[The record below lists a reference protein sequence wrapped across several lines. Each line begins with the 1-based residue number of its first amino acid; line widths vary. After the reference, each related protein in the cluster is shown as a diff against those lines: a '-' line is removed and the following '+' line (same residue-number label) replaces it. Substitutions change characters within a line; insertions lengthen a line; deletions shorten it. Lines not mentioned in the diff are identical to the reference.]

1 MPKTVLGHADTY
13 YAHAF
18 GQNKPKCKARQLS
31 CGKAIARLL
40 TGAATPQLGLF
51 WPNPK
56 GCGSCGTS
64 FLFGKFS
71 FFCFADT
78 SLHLCRK
85 KSKISSKIP
94 AAHVRNTCRHAL
106 ISDFDG
112 TITKED
118 FFNMVVDRLLT
129 KEDIKP
135 WDDYIA
141 GRISH
146 VEALSRI
153 FAKVRI
159 PQAKLDDFIQSIEID
174 PKAPE
179 TFELCKKLDIPIY
192 ICSAGM
198 DYYILKR
205 IPELIKKYNITIVS
219 NTGKYSQETGFKMS
233 PPPAGSPFCCKNTGI
248 AKDKLV
254 NYLKN
259 QGYFTIFAGDGR
271 PDIKAAKAA
280 DAVFAKDILLKLC
293 KEQNIE
299 TLKFDGFEDIEKYI
313 KQLTKYN

>member
-1 MPKTVLGHADTY
+1 MPKTV
-13 YAHAF
+13 
-18 GQNKPKCKARQLS
+18 
-31 CGKAIARLL
+31 
-40 TGAATPQLGLF
+40 
-51 WPNPK
+51 
-56 GCGSCGTS
+56 
-64 FLFGKFS
+64 
-71 FFCFADT
+71 
-78 SLHLCRK
+78 
-85 KSKISSKIP
+85 
-94 AAHVRNTCRHAL
+94 L

-118 FFNMVVDRLLT
+118 FFNMVVDRLLK

-135 WDDYIA
+135 WEDYIA

-159 PQAKLDDFIQSIEID
+159 TQNELDVFIQSIEID
-174 PKAPE
+174 PKVPE

-219 NTGKYSQETGFKMS
+219 NNSEYAQETGFKLT
-233 PPPAGSPFCCKNTGI
+233 PPSVNSPFYSKDTGI
-248 AKDKLV
+248 AKDELV

-259 QGYFTIFAGDGR
+259 KGYFTIFAGDGR

-280 DAVFAKDILLKLC
+280 DAVFAKDILLELC
-293 KEQNIE
+293 RKQNIK
-299 TLKFDGFEDIEKYI
+299 TLRFDGFEDITEYI
-313 KQLTKYN
+313 ERRCGDAERQ